1 MCGKTTNWRG
11 RPIGGCSSNEVCHY
25 FKTNCEYKCK
35 YVHGKDSNDDDYIND
50 STNYNFDINEF
61 DETYNSDFS
70 HMSISL
76 LLISLKVSL

>member
-1 MCGKTTNWRG
+1 MTISSLLQLHILLDDQKFLADVMCGKTTNWRG

-61 DETYNSDFS
+61 D
-70 HMSISL
+70 
-76 LLISLKVSL
+76 